1 MAMRSAFL
9 QITIA
14 YAWMTLAAAAS
25 EQTAPDAVSL
35 QHSVEAT
42 VQQPRPFGY
51 FIGDVLTQRVL
62 LEAAGR
68 EFAPALPRAE
78 RVGVWF
84 ERRDPRIETADE
96 DGKRWLV
103 LEYQIVNA
111 PRGVMTI
118 ELPSLE
124 IRDVV
129 GEHALFV
136 PAQAIEVAP
145 LTDPTAS
152 INVAQ
157 ALRADRASP
166 LVPTRPI
173 WHRAIALGGAC
184 AAALAAWLTW
194 IGWRNW
200 LARRELPFA
209 RAWVELHMLDEHAPE
224 AWQAV
229 HRAFDR
235 TAGRVVQ
242 RGTLAA
248 LFQAAPHFSPLRT
261 RIEQFYAQSSALFF
275 GAGLPDGALSVRELC
290 RDLRRLERRHER

>member
-1 MAMRSAFL
+1 MAMRSTL
-9 QITIA
+9 LPIA
-14 YAWMTLAAAAS
+14 IACVWMTLATAS

-62 LEAAGR
+62 LEATGR
-68 EFAPALPRAE
+68 ELEPTLPRAE

-84 ERRDPRIETADE
+84 ERRPARIETADE
-96 DGKRWLV
+96 NGERWLV

-129 GEHALFV
+129 GEHAIFV

-145 LTDPTAS
+145 LTDPTS
-152 INVAQ
+152 SVDLAQ
-157 ALRADRASP
+157 ALRPDRASP
-166 LVPTRPI
+166 LIPTRPI
-173 WHRAIALGGAC
+173 WRRAVAFGRAC
-184 AAALAAWLTW
+184 LVSLAAWLMW

-200 LARRELPFA
+200 VARREQPFA
-209 RAWVELHMLDEHAPE
+209 RAWVQLHALDEYAPE

-242 RGTLAA
+242 NGTLAA
-248 LFQAAPHFSPLRT
+248 LFQTAPHLAPLRA
-261 RIEQFYAQSSALFF
+261 RIEQFYAQSSELFF